1 MMLLMLMLMLR
12 RARCVLRM
20 HVGGCGVLLRGLVLL
35 LVLLLVGGVDLVMQV
50 VLPRRV
56 GGLGGV
62 VSHAVAEVSRSS
74 LCLVSVQC
82 FAVAVAV
89 AVAVVHTWPGQMAR
103 QWLRGLAHV
112 HRWA

>member
-1 MMLLMLMLMLR
+1 MMLLLLMLMLR

-20 HVGGCGVLLRGLVLL
+20 HVGGCRVLLRGLVLL

-89 AVAVVHTWPGQMAR
+89 AVVHTWPGQMAR